1 MKKNS
6 SRRWPKLLS
15 AAAVLSGII
24 SGLVAVQAQAYA
36 TNPTPDCVGSTCTVI
51 FQNVNDYYLWEP
63 PIEAGWMSIVAEA
76 PKDSQNRKGERI
88 EALFNNIPDQ
98 LFIRPGIFYGGTEI
112 RTTESLN
119 DSILFAS
126 GFGDWGYTAGAYFKS
141 ANISS
146 DTSSGTG
153 FVIISYRPAP
163 RVIRFEPAVAGRA
176 ESEAHWLLEF
186 NQPVTDLTV
195 SDFNVSRSDQGCVV
209 AGVYGSG
216 ASYDILVNSCTEGN
230 TDLYLNTMTV
240 SGTELG
246 PAGLEMGGAIFFNGP
261 PPAPT
266 PTASAEPVVSPT
278 PSVSSDPNSSPA
290 PTASSD
296 PSTSPEPSP
305 APDSSASPAPSLTP
319 DSSANPEPVANASTA
334 SPSPTAEPVTSPTP
348 TSSPAAVAV
357 APSTPEPPASPA
369 PSTAPAPST
378 SPEAAVAPVA
388 INAPPPPQES
398 TSVDAP
404 AAATDESASE
414 PSEVVEVQTVNL
426 LGNDQIVRTIRLA
439 KPVSPQ
445 LIMPSSVAIDS
456 PPTISLSPTADLEAP
471 VSVESPLV
479 TDPSLPSPSVND
491 QPFFAEAVGQFG
503 GILVAFLAAVA
514 AGIGILRL
522 RTKRR
527 QSATAKLSARFA

>member
-176 ESEAHWLLEF
+176 ETEAHWLLEF

-216 ASYDILVNSCTEGN
+216 ARYDILVNSCTEGN

-278 PSVSSDPNSSPA
+278 PSVSSDPNA
-290 PTASSD
+290 T
-296 PSTSPEPSP
+296 
-305 APDSSASPAPSLTP
+305 PAPSSTP
-319 DSSANPEPVANASTA
+319 EASANPEPVASASPA
-334 SPSPTAEPVTSPTP
+334 SPSPSAEPVVSPTP
-348 TSSPAAVAV
+348 TSSPAAVV

-388 INAPPPPQES
+388 TNTPPPPQES
-398 TSVDAP
+398 TLVDAP
-404 AAATDESASE
+404 TAATDESSSE
-414 PSEVVEVQTVNL
+414 PTEVVEVQAVNM

-445 LIMPSSVAIDS
+445 LIMPSSVTIDS

-479 TDPSLPSPSVND
+479 TEPSLPNPSVND
-491 QPFFAEAVGQFG
+491 QPIFAEAVGQFG
-503 GILVAFLAAVA
+503 GIVVAILAALA

-522 RTKRR
+522 RIRRR
-527 QSATAKLSARFA
+527 QSATTKLSARFA